1 MFTFLAQSCLFSP
14 EGGYWE
20 SKVFNSKWGV
30 SDILVVHTSEEQYG
44 RNQSHYSDILK
55 RSLMEE
61 TISRTLC
68 LRSLGE
74 SVFKLISS
82 SQFQTPDFIS
92 FRERIYQCHSSTLGM
107 VSV

>member
-14 EGGYWE
+14 EGGYCE
-20 SKVFNSKWGV
+20 SKVFNSKWRV
-30 SDILVVHTSEEQYG
+30 SNILVVHTSEEHYG

-74 SVFKLISS
+74 SMFSLSPAADFKP
-82 SQFQTPDFIS
+82 QTS
-92 FRERIYQCHSSTLGM
+92 FL
-107 VSV
+107 SVEEFTNAILAP